1 MTGRIATLSIA
12 HKRIVVAVWLV
23 LAVAAFTVVPGL
35 FGRLTSDVT
44 ELTGT
49 ESGRARAAI
58 QQAAPKGGELFAVA
72 DGRSAT
78 DRDLRASVEAAAK
91 DIAAIP
97 GVDEVQTPYQPGRP
111 PAPEAVARD
120 GNAVAIAVRFEADP
134 PDGTSDKVVERLE
147 RIDAPRVM
155 TGGGALLDD
164 EMDEQAG
171 KDLAKAETL
180 TTPVVL
186 ILLVVFMGG
195 LIAAGLPVLVTLL
208 GVATTLGSL
217 ALFSWLTDISV
228 YSINIVTML
237 GLGLAID
244 YGLLVVWRFREE
256 RRTGAVA
263 DAVIRTMTTAG
274 RTVTFSG
281 LTVAASLAGL
291 LVFPDPFLRSAGLA
305 GMLVVLLDLAAAL
318 TLMPA
323 LLAVVGHRIKP
334 SHPLPTDRGVFVRLT
349 RFVARRPVTVI
360 AVTVP
365 VLLLAA
371 VPFLQVRYAEPD
383 ARSLTS
389 SSPSR
394 QLADLVADRFD
405 TAAEVDPVYIVARS
419 TFPTEYI
426 DELRTLAGVKS
437 LSMRTDVPGLEIV
450 SIVPQ
455 GEAQGPQALHLVE
468 QIRLMGAPMP
478 IEVTG
483 DAATLVDYQNSL
495 VDRAPYAIGIVV
507 LATFLLLFLFT
518 GSVVVPLKAL
528 VMNTLSLGASLGA
541 LVWVFQE
548 GRLGGLVGTE
558 ALGSLSITTP
568 VMLLAIAFGLSMDY
582 EVFLL
587 GRISEVWRR
596 TGDNAKAI
604 ATGLQ
609 STGRVV
615 TAAALLMAVVFA
627 GFVAGGFSPVKQV
640 GLGLAIAVLVDAT
653 LVRMLLMP
661 ATMTLMGRLNWWAP
675 RLLRRLH
682 RRIGLT
688 ETHAGTQVATRTDAR
703 IDARIDVCSDTVE
716 TAVGEP
722 EPAGR

>member
-1 MTGRIATLSIA
+1 MTGRIATFSIV
-12 HKRIVVAVWLV
+12 HKKFVVAVWL
-23 LAVAAFTVVPGL
+23 LVAAAAFAVVPSL
-35 FGRLTSDVT
+35 FDRLTSDVT

-58 QQAAPKGGELFAVA
+58 QQAAPSGGELFAVV
-72 DGRSAT
+72 DGRSAN
-78 DRDLRASVEAAAK
+78 DPALRAEVVAAAE

-97 GVDEVQTPYQPGRP
+97 GVRDVRTPYQPGRP
-111 PAPEAVARD
+111 PAPQAVARD
-120 GNAVAIAVRFEADP
+120 GNAVAIAVRTIHDA
-134 PDGTSDKVVERLE
+134 PDGTGDKVVERLE

-155 TGGGALLDD
+155 TGGGFLLDD

-171 KDLAKAETL
+171 KDLAKAEGL
-180 TTPVVL
+180 STPVVL
-186 ILLVVFMGG
+186 VLLVVFMGG
-195 LIAAGLPVLVTLL
+195 LIAAGLPVLVTLI

-217 ALFSWLTDISV
+217 ALLSRLTDISV

-237 GLGLAID
+237 GLGLAVD

-256 RRTGAVA
+256 RRTGQAT
-263 DAVIRTMTTAG
+263 DAVVRAMTTAG

-281 LTVAASLAGL
+281 LTVAASLGGL

-334 SHPLPTDRGVFVRLT
+334 SRPARTDRGFFVRLT

-360 AVTVP
+360 AATVP

-371 VPFLQVRYAEPD
+371 VPFLGVRYAEPD
-383 ARSLTS
+383 ARSLTT

-394 QLADLVADRFD
+394 QLADLVAARFD
-405 TAAEVDPVYIVARS
+405 TAAEVDPVYVVARS
-419 TFPTEYI
+419 TIPADYI
-426 DELRTLAGVKS
+426 GRLRGLDGVKS
-437 LSMRTDVPGLEIV
+437 VSMRNDVPGFQIV

-468 QIRLMGAPMP
+468 QIRSLDAPVP
-478 IEVTG
+478 VQVTG
-483 DAATLVDYQNSL
+483 DAATLVDYEDAL
-495 VDRAPYAIGIVV
+495 IDRAPYAIGVVV

-541 LVWVFQE
+541 LVWVFQD
-548 GRLGGLVGTE
+548 GHLGGLVGTE

-587 GRISEVWRR
+587 GRISEAWRR
-596 TGDNAKAI
+596 TGDNATAI

-661 ATMTLMGRLNWWAP
+661 ATMTLMGRFNWWAP
-675 RLLRRLH
+675 RPLRRLH
-682 RRIGLT
+682 ERVGLT
-688 ETHAGTQVATRTDAR
+688 EGPAA
-703 IDARIDVCSDTVE
+703 
-716 TAVGEP
+716 
-722 EPAGR
+722 EPATVRPLETVA